1 MFTVFYNSPGENPNN
16 KPPQKPGPGKGPDFQ
31 GPVKVPKTPLIWI
44 ALVIILL
51 ILAQIFGNTS
61 SSNEKKLSYTE
72 FNRYLKEERIRNGIF
87 EGNALSGEFKEPQI
101 EIVNGKEVEYLRYQ
115 VTILHLDTEL
125 LNQWDEAGLEYEF
138 KQQTIG
144 FKDILLNILP
154 WIIIIGVWIILMRRM
169 SGNRGGGTGGIF
181 SFGNT
186 NPAKK
191 FNSENSKITFK
202 DVAGCS
208 EAKQELEEII
218 EFLKNPE
225 RFQRLGGRIPRG
237 ALLLGPPGTGKT
249 LLAKAVAGEAKVP
262 FYSISGAD
270 FVEMFVGVGASRV
283 RGLFDQAL
291 KNSPAIVFIDE
302 IDAVGRQRGAGLGGG
317 HDEREQTLNQLL
329 VQMDGFDSDASVIV
343 IAATNRPDILDSAL
357 LRPGRFDRQI
367 VVDIPDAV
375 GREGILKVHTKDIKL
390 STDVNLKTL
399 AKGTPGMVGAD
410 LANLVNEAAL
420 LAARKNHKN
429 VTAKD
434 LEEAKDKVMM
444 GAERRS
450 LLLSE
455 NDKRITAIHEAGHAL
470 VGVLL
475 PDSDPVH
482 KVSIIPRGRAL
493 GVTHMLPEADK
504 YNYTKKYINAQL
516 QVMMGGRVAEALAC
530 DDIST
535 GASNDIERATD
546 MARRMVCEWGMSDAL
561 GVTAFGNKPH
571 ELFIGRDFGTTKNYS
586 EATAQKIDQ
595 EVHRIVTAAYD
606 GAMQLLKT
614 HFKTLKKIADQLL
627 EKESLDREELEGI
640 VSEDGIEIK
649 RNVEIKNK
657 P

>member
-1 MFTVFYNSPGENPNN
+1 MFNRYYNSPDGNPDNKQN
-16 KPPQKPGPGKGPDFQ
+16 PKPPSGGGPDFK

-44 ALVIILL
+44 GLIIVML
-51 ILAQIFGNTS
+51 ILAQIFGTS
-61 SSNEKKLSYTE
+61 GNQGEYKLGYSE
-72 FNRYLKEERIRNGIF
+72 FNQMLQEGKILNGVF
-87 EGNALSGEFKEPQI
+87 EGNTLSGDFKSPEYF
-101 EIVNGKEVEYLRYQ
+101 NDKEYMRYR

-125 LNQWDEAGLEYEF
+125 LDQWDQAGLQYEF
-138 KQQTIG
+138 VEPTIG
-144 FKDILLNILP
+144 FQEILLNVLP
-154 WIIIIGVWIILMRRM
+154 WIVIIVVWIVLMRRM
-169 SGNRGGGTGGIF
+169 SGNRSGQSGGGIF
-181 SFGNT
+181 SFGNQ

-191 FNSENSKITFK
+191 FNPENTKTTFK

-225 RFQRLGGRIPRG
+225 KFQRLGGRIPRG

-283 RGLFDQAL
+283 RGLFEQAL

-329 VQMDGFDSDASVIV
+329 VQMDGFNSDASVIV

-367 VVDIPDAV
+367 VVDIPDAA
-375 GREGILKVHTKDIKL
+375 GREGILKVHARDIKL
-390 STDVNLKTL
+390 SPRVDLKTL

-420 LAARKNHKN
+420 LAARKNHKT
-429 VTAKD
+429 VTTKD

-444 GAERRS
+444 GTERRS
-450 LLLSE
+450 MILSE
-455 NDKRITAIHEAGHAL
+455 NDRRITAIHEAGHAL
-470 VGVLL
+470 VGLL
-475 PDSDPVH
+475 LEDSDPVH

-504 YNYTKKYINAQL
+504 YNYSKKYILAQL
-516 QVMMGGRVAEALAC
+516 KVMMGGRVAEELKNK
-530 DDIST
+530 DITT
-535 GASNDIERATD
+535 GASNDIERATE
-546 MARRMVCEWGMSDAL
+546 MARRMVCEWGMSDKL
-561 GVTAFGNKPH
+561 GVAAFGTKTH
-571 ELFIGRDFGTTKNYS
+571 EVFIGRDFGSTKNYS
-586 EATAQKIDQ
+586 EATAQKIDE
-595 EVHRIVTAAYD
+595 EVRQIVDDAYN
-606 GAMQLLKT
+606 GAKKLLQDN
-614 HFKTLKKIADQLL
+614 FNTLQAIADALL
-627 EKESLDREELEGI
+627 EKETLDREQLEEVAKENG
-640 VSEDGIEIK
+640 VKLKEA
-649 RNVEIKNK
+649 N
-657 P
+657 

>member
-1 MFTVFYNSPGENPNN
+1 MFNRFYNSPDGKPENKK
-16 KPPQKPGPGKGPDFQ
+16 KPKPSGGGGPEFKGPI
-31 GPVKVPKTPLIWI
+31 KIPKTPLIWI
-44 ALVIILL
+44 GLVIVML
-51 ILAQIFGNTS
+51 ILAQVFGTAGNQG
-61 SSNEKKLSYTE
+61 EKKLTYTQ
-72 FNRYLKEERIRNGIF
+72 FNKYLQEGKILNGVF
-87 EGNALSGEFKEPQI
+87 EGNVLSGEFKVPI
-101 EIVNGKEVEYLRYQ
+101 IDYVNAKEMEYLRYR

-125 LNQWDEAGLEYEF
+125 LDQWDDAGLEYEF
-138 KQQTIG
+138 NEPSIG
-144 FKDILLNILP
+144 FGDILMNVLP
-154 WIIIIGVWIILMRRM
+154 WIVIIAVWIILMRRM
-169 SGNRGGGTGGIF
+169 SGNKNGQSGGGMF

-191 FNSENSKITFK
+191 FNPENSTITFK
-202 DVAGCS
+202 DVAGCV

-218 EFLKNPE
+218 EFLKTPE
-225 RFQRLGGRIPRG
+225 RFQRLGGKIPRG

-291 KNSPAIVFIDE
+291 KNSPSIVFIDE

-329 VQMDGFDSDASVIV
+329 VQMDGFNSDASVIV

-367 VVDIPDAV
+367 VVDVPDAV
-375 GREGILKVHTKDIKL
+375 GREGILKVHAKNIKL
-390 STDVNLKTL
+390 SPKVDLKTL

-420 LAARKNHKN
+420 LAARKNHKSVSN
-429 VTAKD
+429 VD
-434 LEEAKDKVMM
+434 FEEAKDKVMM
-444 GAERRS
+444 GTERKS
-450 LLLSE
+450 MLLSE
-455 NDKRITAIHEAGHAL
+455 EDKKITAIHEAGHAL

-475 PDSDPVH
+475 KDADPVH

-504 YNYTKKYINAQL
+504 YNYTKRYINAQL
-516 QVMMGGRVAEALAC
+516 QVMMGGRVAEELANE
-530 DDIST
+530 DITT

-546 MARRMVCEWGMSDAL
+546 MARRMVCEWGMSE
-561 GVTAFGNKPH
+561 AFGVASFGSKTN
-571 ELFIGRDFGTTKNYS
+571 EIFLGRDFGTTKNYS

-595 EVHRIVTAAYD
+595 EIQKIISAAYD
-606 GAMQLLKT
+606 NAKVLLKEYSEI
-614 HFKTLKKIADQLL
+614 LKIIADALL
-627 EKESLDREELEGI
+627 EKESLDREHLEKI
-640 VSEDGIEIK
+640 VTGKGIELRTK
-649 RNVEIKNK
+649 
-657 P
+657 

>member
-1 MFTVFYNSPGENPNN
+1 MYDRFYNSPDGNPENKKSPKLPLNGN
-16 KPPQKPGPGKGPDFQ
+16 DPKCPS
-31 GPVKVPKTPLIWI
+31 KVPKTPLVWI
-44 ALVIILL
+44 GLIIVIL
-51 ILAQIFGNTS
+51 ILAQVFGATGNVG
-61 SSNEKKLSYTE
+61 EQKLSYTQ
-72 FNRYLKEERIRNGIF
+72 FNTYLKEGKINNGIF
-87 EGNALSGEFKEPQI
+87 EGNTLSGEYKEPQTDY
-101 EIVNGKEVEYLRYQ
+101 VNGKDVKYERYR

-125 LNQWDEAGLEYEF
+125 LNQWDDAGLNYEF
-138 KQQTIG
+138 VETTIG
-144 FKDILLNILP
+144 LTDILMNILP
-154 WIIIIGVWIILMRRM
+154 WIVIIGVWIYLMRKM
-169 SGNRGGGTGGIF
+169 SGNRNGQSGGGGIF
-181 SFGNT
+181 SFGNQ

-191 FNSENSKITFK
+191 YNPENSNITFE
-202 DVAGCS
+202 DVAGCN
-208 EAKQELEEII
+208 EAKQELQEII
-218 EFLKNPE
+218 EFLKSPE

-283 RGLFDQAL
+283 RGLFEQAL

-329 VQMDGFDSDASVIV
+329 VQMDGFNSDASVIV

-367 VVDIPDAV
+367 VVDVPDAT
-375 GREGILKVHTKDIKL
+375 GREGILKVHAKNIKL
-390 STDVNLKTL
+390 SPKIDLKTL

-420 LAARKNHKN
+420 LAARKNHKS
-429 VTAKD
+429 VTALD

-444 GAERRS
+444 GTERRS
-450 LLLSE
+450 MLLSE
-455 NDKRITAIHEAGHAL
+455 NDRKITAIHEAGHAL
-470 VGVLL
+470 IGALL
-475 PDSDPVH
+475 KDADPVH

-493 GVTHMLPEADK
+493 GITHMLPEADK
-504 YNYTKKYINAQL
+504 YNYSKNYILAQL
-516 QVMMGGRVAEALAC
+516 KVMMGGRVAEQLTNG
-530 DDIST
+530 DITT

-561 GVTAFGNKPH
+561 GVATFGSKSN
-571 ELFIGRDFGTTKNYS
+571 EIFLGRDFGSTKNYS

-595 EVHRIVTAAYD
+595 EVQRIINTAYD
-606 GAMQLLKT
+606 EAKELLENNFNLLKA
-614 HFKTLKKIADQLL
+614 IADALL
-627 EKESLDREELEGI
+627 EKESLDREQLEKLI
-640 VSEDGIEIK
+640 QKNGIEI
-649 RNVEIKNK
+649 NSL
-657 P
+657 

>member
-1 MFTVFYNSPGENPNN
+1 MFNRFYNSPGENPNN
-16 KPPQKPGPGKGPDFQ
+16 NPKPKKPSGGGPDFK
-31 GPVKVPKTPLIWI
+31 GPVKVPRTPLIWI
-44 ALVIILL
+44 GLVIVMLV
-51 ILAQIFGNTS
+51 LAQVFGTGGMQG
-61 SSNEKKLSYTE
+61 EKKLTYTE
-72 FNRYLKEERIRNGIF
+72 FNNFLNENKIQNGVL
-87 EGNALSGEFKEPQI
+87 EGNTLSGNFKIPYVEY
-101 EIVNGKEVEYLRYQ
+101 VNGKEVEHLKYR

-138 KQQTIG
+138 KEPTIG
-144 FKDILLNILP
+144 FKDILMNILP
-154 WIIIIGVWIILMRRM
+154 WIVIIGVWVVLMRRM
-169 SGNRGGGTGGIF
+169 SGNRSGQSGGGIF
-181 SFGNT
+181 SFGNQ
-186 NPAKK
+186 NPGKK
-191 FNSENSKITFK
+191 FNPENTKITFK
-202 DVAGCS
+202 DVAGCV

-218 EFLKNPE
+218 EFLKSPE

-283 RGLFDQAL
+283 RGLFEQAL

-357 LRPGRFDRQI
+357 LRPGRFDRQV
-367 VVDIPDAV
+367 VVDVPDAL
-375 GREGILKVHTKDIKL
+375 GREGILKVHAKNIKL
-390 STDVNLKTL
+390 SSKVDLKTL

-420 LAARKNHKN
+420 LAARKNHKS
-429 VTAKD
+429 VTTID
-434 LEEAKDKVMM
+434 FEEAKDKIMM
-444 GAERRS
+444 GTERKS
-450 LLLSE
+450 MLLSE
-455 NDKRITAIHEAGHAL
+455 DDKKITAIHEAGHAL
-470 VGVLL
+470 VGLL
-475 PDSDPVH
+475 LKDSDPIH

-493 GVTHMLPEADK
+493 GITHMLPEADK
-504 YNYTKKYINAQL
+504 YNYSKKYIIAQL
-516 QVMMGGRVAEALAC
+516 QVMMGGRVAEELTNE
-530 DDIST
+530 DITT

-561 GVTAFGNKPH
+561 GVTAFGSKSN
-571 ELFIGRDFGTTKNYS
+571 EIFIGRDFGTTKNYS

-595 EVHRIVTAAYD
+595 EVQKIISMTYD
-606 GAMQLLKT
+606 KAKDLLKKY
-614 HFKTLKKIADQLL
+614 FSGLQLIADALL
-627 EKESLDREELEGI
+627 DKETLDREQLEKI
-640 VSEDGIEIK
+640 AKDNNIEIK
-649 RNVEIKNK
+649 GS
-657 P
+657 

>member
-1 MFTVFYNSPGENPNN
+1 M
-16 KPPQKPGPGKGPDFQ
+16 
-31 GPVKVPKTPLIWI
+31 
-44 ALVIILL
+44 LV
-51 ILAQIFGNTS
+51 LAQVFGNAG
-61 SSNEKKLSYTE
+61 NQGEKKLTYTE
-72 FNRYLKEERIRNGIF
+72 FNKFLNENKIQNGIL
-87 EGNALSGEFKEPQI
+87 EGNTLSGDFKTPYVEYS
-101 EIVNGKEVEYLRYQ
+101 NGKEIEHLKYR

-125 LNQWDEAGLEYEF
+125 LNNWDDAGLEYEF
-138 KQQTIG
+138 KEPTVG
-144 FKDILLNILP
+144 FRDILMNILP
-154 WIIIIGVWIILMRRM
+154 WIVIIAVWIVLMRRM
-169 SGNRGGGTGGIF
+169 SGNKNGQSGGGMF
-181 SFGNT
+181 SFGNQ
-186 NPAKK
+186 NPGKK
-191 FNSENSKITFK
+191 FNPENSKITFK
-202 DVAGCS
+202 DVAGCN

-218 EFLKNPE
+218 DFLKSPE
-225 RFQRLGGRIPRG
+225 RFQRLGGKIPRG

-283 RGLFDQAL
+283 RGLFEQAL

-329 VQMDGFDSDASVIV
+329 VQMDGFNSDASVIV

-367 VVDIPDAV
+367 VVDVPDAL
-375 GREGILKVHTKDIKL
+375 GREGILKVHAKNIKL
-390 STDVNLKTL
+390 SPKVDLKTL

-420 LAARKNHKN
+420 LAARKNHKS
-429 VTAKD
+429 VTAID

-444 GAERRS
+444 GAERKS
-450 LLLSE
+450 MLLSE
-455 NDKRITAIHEAGHAL
+455 EDKKITAIHEAGHAL
-470 VGVLL
+470 IGLL
-475 PDSDPVH
+475 LKDSDPVH

-504 YNYTKKYINAQL
+504 YNYSKKYIIAQL
-516 QVMMGGRVAEALAC
+516 QVMMGGRVAEELANE
-530 DDIST
+530 DITT

-561 GVTAFGNKPH
+561 GVASFGSKTN
-571 ELFIGRDFGTTKNYS
+571 EIFLGRDFGSTKNYS

-595 EVHRIVTAAYD
+595 EVEKIISEAYD
-606 GAMQLLKT
+606 KAKELLKK
-614 HFKTLKKIADQLL
+614 HFSGLQLIADALL
-627 EKESLDREELEGI
+627 ERETLDRDQLEKMAK
-640 VSEDGIEIK
+640 DNGIEIK
-649 RNVEIKNK
+649 VS
-657 P
+657 